1 MKKIL
6 TILLTVVV
14 LGFQVS
20 FAVPWD
26 DITIKSTVIETRNW
40 SISIDALNNHCELNG
55 QSIGCNDL
63 EDLLWDRDERC
74 KVNNRW
80 VDCDDLL
87 EEKFSLANILLESN
101 NLSENLKNVEQNFP
115 NLISFGITVIIIWG
129 ILSLIG
135 FIFRL
140 WMLID
145 AAKYQENN
153 RVVWILIIIFL
164 NALWALIYLLVE
176 KLQRNKK
183 ITKKDKKN

>member
-14 LGFQVS
+14 VGFQVS

-40 SISIDALNNHCELNG
+40 NISIDALNNHCELNG
-55 QSIGCNDL
+55 QSIDCNDL

-74 KVNNRW
+74 KVNNRR

-145 AAKYQENN
+145 AAKYQEDN
-153 RVVWILIIIFL
+153 RTLWILLIVLF
-164 NALWALIYLLVE
+164 NVLWALIYLLVE
-176 KLQRNKK
+176 KIGRNKET
-183 ITKKDKKN
+183 TKK

>member
-1 MKKIL
+1 M
-6 TILLTVVV
+6 
-14 LGFQVS
+14 
-20 FAVPWD
+20 
-26 DITIKSTVIETRNW
+26 
-40 SISIDALNNHCELNG
+40 
-55 QSIGCNDL
+55 

-74 KVNNRW
+74 KVNNRR

-145 AAKYQENN
+145 AAKYQE
-153 RVVWILIIIFL
+153 
-164 NALWALIYLLVE
+164 
-176 KLQRNKK
+176 KK
-183 ITKKDKKN
+183 SGMDSYYYIS